1 MKRNATVVVV
11 GSSNTDM
18 IVQVEHLP
26 RPGETV
32 LGGEFLTAAG
42 GKGANQ
48 AVAAARAGARVTLV
62 ARVGSDAL
70 GAETLRKL
78 RASGVDVAHVSRDR
92 TAPSGVA
99 LVWVADHGENSIAVA
114 SGAND
119 RLSPEHVA
127 RASRAFV
134 RAGVLLVQLETPLPT
149 VAAAIDRARAAG
161 MSVILNPAP
170 ARPLPAALLRKLSII
185 TPNETEAE
193 RLTGIAVKSE
203 VSARRAAAE
212 LLRRGV
218 PTVVLTMG
226 ARGVLLA
233 SAAGCERLP
242 AFRVEAL
249 DTTAAGDVFSGSL
262 AAALAQGHALRDA
275 VRRAAAAAAISVT
288 RRGAQPSVPSRAEV
302 DRFLAAPSPQGAI
315 AAAPGRRGSAA
326 PKK

>member
-18 IVQVEHLP
+18 IVQVKDLP

-32 LGGEFLTAAG
+32 LGGEFMTAAG

-62 ARVGSDAL
+62 ARVGNDAF
-70 GAETLRKL
+70 GTEALRNL
-78 RASGVDVAHVSRDR
+78 RTAGVDVAQVSRDPA
-92 TAPSGVA
+92 APSGVA
-99 LVWVADHGENSIAVA
+99 LVLVADHGENSIAVA

-119 RLSPEHVA
+119 RLSPAHVA
-127 RASRAFV
+127 RASRAFT
-134 RAGVLLVQLETPLPT
+134 RAGVLLVQLETPLAT

-161 MSVILNPAP
+161 MTVILNPAP

-203 VSARRAAAE
+203 ASARRATTE

-233 SAAGCERLP
+233 SVAGCERLP

-262 AAALAQGHALRDA
+262 AAALAQGHTLYDA
-275 VRRAAAAAAISVT
+275 ARRAAAAAAISVT
-288 RRGAQPSVPSRAEV
+288 RRGAQPSIPSRVEV
-302 DRFLAAPSPQGAI
+302 ERFLSARLPQGAI